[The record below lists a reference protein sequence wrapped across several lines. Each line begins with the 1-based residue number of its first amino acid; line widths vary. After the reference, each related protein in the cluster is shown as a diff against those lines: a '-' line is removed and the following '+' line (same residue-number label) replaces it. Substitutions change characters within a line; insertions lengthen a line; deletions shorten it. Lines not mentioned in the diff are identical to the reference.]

1 VARWTGPAAFVLR
14 LTAPLIGDGRNAGA
28 AQWKVAMRAPVRSG
42 YPFELQSG

>member
-1 VARWTGPAAFVLR
+1 MSVSRPPSSPINE
-14 LTAPLIGDGRNAGA
+14 APLIGDGRNAGA